1 MKRIL
6 ILALAIISL
15 MPFSAVA
22 STWTL
27 DPAHT
32 VIQFKVK
39 HLMIAHVKGVFEKF
53 RGTIALD
60 DKDITK
66 SKVDVT
72 IDIASVNTNIGKR
85 DDHLRSADFFDAAKY
100 PVMTFVSNKVEKGK
114 AGMLRVHGILT
125 IKGNARPV
133 VLEVE
138 GPTAEIKTPQGEVK
152 RGASA
157 SAVINRKDFGV
168 LWNKSMDN
176 GGVVVGEE
184 VAISIDAEL
193 VKE

>member
-6 ILALAIISL
+6 ILVLAVISL

-39 HLMIAHVKGVFEKF
+39 HLMIANVKGVFEKF
-53 RGTIALD
+53 RGTIVLD
-60 DKDITK
+60 EKDITK

-72 IDIASVNTNIGKR
+72 IDMASVNTNIGKR
-85 DDHLRSADFFDAAKY
+85 DDHLRSPDFFDAAKY

-114 AGMLRVHGILT
+114 AGMLRVYGILT

-138 GPTAEIKTPQGEVK
+138 GPTAEIKTPQGDVK

-157 SAVINRKDFGV
+157 SAVINRKEFGV